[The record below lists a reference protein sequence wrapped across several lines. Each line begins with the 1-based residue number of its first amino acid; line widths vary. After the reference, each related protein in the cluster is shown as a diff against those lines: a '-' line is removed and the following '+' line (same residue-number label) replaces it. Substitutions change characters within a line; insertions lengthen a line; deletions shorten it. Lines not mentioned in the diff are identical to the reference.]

1 VERVIRPDPDHD
13 AVCASDA
20 NHLLVTAPPGTGKT
34 FLTIRLAG
42 QLAPELPVN
51 SQVLVLTF
59 SNQART
65 QLEREA
71 ARQLPRDLRR
81 RVEVTNYHR
90 FFWRAVNSYRRAL
103 GLPMALDL
111 GSRKRRVEALR
122 TAVGGD
128 ALKPLVRTPGL
139 IEALA
144 EHRHP
149 LFQDDRTPDAELLS
163 QLLEAVRS
171 EQVSGR
177 LVFDDLGA
185 LFWELLDRFP
195 SVAAAYL
202 RRFPIV
208 IADEHQD
215 ASALQDAVARRLGQS
230 RLVVFA
236 DPMQLIHGFRG
247 ASDARLDAHR
257 EDCDEELS
265 LTTPHRWHGSE
276 HLAEWILAVRARL
289 LGKERSE
296 AAPAELIIKRTNR
309 QHGFNAVKAQVKF
322 AVGNAFSDG
331 LRSIA
336 VLALSNQQVGAL
348 RGYLCREGFR
358 PRQIGSADFEDSRTD
373 IEQLPLLTDTQSIAH
388 HAVDRIAD
396 LIPTLKPASLTQ
408 AKERL
413 QADGI
418 NLGQAG
424 QEARI
429 VLEPLGVL
437 YTDGAGRYFEAV
449 VGVVRAAQTVGHH
462 VPRIEAL
469 RALQRTADALAGGDS
484 DLTEAISRYARDVI
498 AAAHAAPRAFDG
510 LFVMTAHQAKGKEF
524 QCVILADAS
533 EQLFPDNQ
541 DGRRL
546 FYVATTR
553 ATKRWVVIAPDG
565 GESPLLDYL
574 DAASAG

>member
-1 VERVIRPDPDHD
+1 VGRVIRPDPDHD
-13 AVCASDA
+13 AVCASTA
-20 NHLLVTAPPGTGKT
+20 KHLLVTAPPGTGKT
-34 FLTIRLAG
+34 FLTVRLAG
-42 QLAPELPVN
+42 QLAPHLPSS

-71 ARQLPRDLRR
+71 ARQLPPDLRR
-81 RVEVTNYHR
+81 RIEVTNYHR
-90 FFWRAVNSYRRAL
+90 FFWRAVNAYRRAL
-103 GLPMALDL
+103 GLPMTLDL

-122 TAVGGD
+122 EAVGRD
-128 ALKPLVRTPGL
+128 VLKPLEGRPGL

-144 EHRHP
+144 EHRHAP
-149 LFQDDRTPDAELLS
+149 FQDDRTPDAELLGK
-163 QLLEAVRS
+163 LLEAVLS
-171 EQVSGR
+171 EQVAGR

-208 IADEHQD
+208 VADEHQD
-215 ASALQDAVARRLGQS
+215 ASALQDAVARRLGQV

-257 EDCDEELS
+257 DECDEELS
-265 LTTPHRWHGSE
+265 VTTPHRWHGSE
-276 HLAEWILAVRARL
+276 DLAEWLLAVRARL
-289 LGKERSE
+289 LGEERSGS
-296 AAPAELIIKRTNR
+296 ALAELTVKRTNR
-309 QHGFNAVKAQVKF
+309 HHGFNAVKAEVKF
-322 AVGNAFSDG
+322 AVGRAFNDG
-331 LRSIA
+331 HRSIA

-358 PRQIGSADFEDSRTD
+358 PRQVGSADFEDSRTD
-373 IEQLPLLTDTQSIAH
+373 IEQLPLLTDTQTIAL
-388 HAVDRIAD
+388 HAVDRVAD
-396 LIPTLKPASLTQ
+396 LIPTLKAASLKQ

-413 QADGI
+413 LSDGV

-424 QEARI
+424 KEARMI
-429 VLEPLGVL
+429 LEPLGLL
-437 YTDGAGRYFEAV
+437 YTDGARRYFEAV
-449 VGVVRAAQTVGHH
+449 VGVIKAAQAVGHH
-462 VPRIEAL
+462 VPRFEAL
-469 RALQRTADALAGGDS
+469 RALQRTADALAGGDAE
-484 DLTEAISRYARDVI
+484 LTEAISRYSRDVI
-498 AAAHAAPRAFDG
+498 AAAHAAPRAFEG

-524 QCVILADAS
+524 DCVILADAS
-533 EQLFPDNQ
+533 QQLFPDNQ

-546 FYVATTR
+546 FYVAITR
-553 ATKRWVVIAPDG
+553 ATRRWVVIAPDS

-574 DAASAG
+574 TSR